1 MEEKRKLKPQRS
13 RRPSEKLN
21 LTNVYFAI
29 SEETGFTVSDI
40 KKVLNNYFDVI
51 NQGLHDKKTVLIPR
65 VGTLFPSLKPERI
78 GVSLKGGQGAPEKII
93 VPAAFRL
100 RFMPS
105 ATIKDSLAKVEVTP
119 EELEDIYIK
128 ED

>member
-1 MEEKRKLKPQRS
+1 
-13 RRPSEKLN
+13 
-21 LTNVYFAI
+21 
-29 SEETGFTVSDI
+29 
-40 KKVLNNYFDVI
+40 
-51 NQGLHDKKTVLIPR
+51 